1 MNILLRILAIF
12 LVTSLASCVLALGND
27 SSCCSEKAACDES
40 CEEAAQAVMDMQCCL
55 DAAALGQEC
64 AECTGK

>member
-1 MNILLRILAIF
+1 MNTLLRILALF
-12 LVTSLASCVLALGND
+12 LVASLASCVVALGNEG
-27 SSCCSEKAACDES
+27 CCSEKAACDES

-64 AECTGK
+64 AKCADE

>member
-27 SSCCSEKAACDES
+27 SCRHLVKAACES
-40 CEEAAQAVMDMQCCL
+40 CQEADQDVMDMQCCL

-64 AECTGK
+64 AKCADK

>member
-12 LVTSLASCVLALGND
+12 LVTSLTSCVVALGND
-27 SSCCSEKAACDES
+27 SACCDEKKACAS
-40 CEEAAQAVMDMQCCL
+40 CEEAEQEVMDMQCCL

-64 AECTGK
+64 AKCADK

>member
-27 SSCCSEKAACDES
+27 SSCCSEKEACES
-40 CEEAAQAVMDMQCCL
+40 CQEADQDVMDMQCCL

-64 AECTGK
+64 AKCADK